1 MYAIVTDNLTKKF
14 GNLVAVNQV
23 SLQVEQGEIFGLLGP
38 NGAGKTTIIK
48 MLSTLIPPTE
58 GSASV
63 WGHNILKDKDAV
75 RHSIGMVFQ
84 DPAVDERLTGMEN
97 LDFHARMYGM
107 KKDVRMK
114 RIKEVFEL
122 VGLEDKADVFLKN
135 YSGGMKRR
143 LEIAR
148 GLMHYPH
155 VLFLDEPTLG
165 LDPQTRY
172 HIWEYIKVLNT
183 RENVS
188 IVLTTHYMEEADA
201 LCSRIGII
209 DYGKIL
215 VVDTLLGR
223 TVGGMTTALFQGF
236 LFIAVAFFVGLK
248 VENSTGFF
256 LAPVFMVL
264 IACSFVNL
272 GLAIASMMRDMQGFS
287 IVMNFIMVPIFL
299 LSGAMFPVEQFPEWV
314 RVLSYIDPLFYG
326 VDGLRYCLIGMSKF
340 SPWLDFSVLFLF
352 CVFMVGLGTF
362 LFSKADVD

>member
-63 WGHNILKDKDAV
+63 WGHNILEDKDAV

-201 LCSRIGII
+201 LCSRVGII

-215 VVDTLLGR
+215 VVDTPEALKNSMGNDLITIKASNLEGLMSALGKEQWVKEIKKYDSHILVSAQQGEEKVPL
-223 TVGGMTTALFQGF
+223 TVSIAQTLGIDITAISMRKPTLEDVF
-236 LFIAVAFFVGLK
+236 LHY
-248 VENSTGFF
+248 TGKTIRDEDVSGTDQIR
-256 LAPVFMVL
+256 AR
-264 IACSFVNL
+264 
-272 GLAIASMMRDMQGFS
+272 MRSQRRAH
-287 IVMNFIMVPIFL
+287 P
-299 LSGAMFPVEQFPEWV
+299 
-314 RVLSYIDPLFYG
+314 
-326 VDGLRYCLIGMSKF
+326 
-340 SPWLDFSVLFLF
+340 
-352 CVFMVGLGTF
+352 
-362 LFSKADVD
+362 

>member
-1 MYAIVTDNLTKKF
+1 MYAIEASNLTKKF
-14 GNLVAVNQV
+14 DNLVAVNQV
-23 SLQVEQGEIFGLLGP
+23 SFQVEQGEIFGLLGP

-48 MLSTLIPPTE
+48 MLSTLISPT
-58 GSASV
+58 GGNAYV
-63 WGHNILKDKDAV
+63 WGHNIDQDKDAV

-107 KKDVRMK
+107 KKDIRMR

-122 VGLEDKADVFLKN
+122 VELEDKADVLLKN

-172 HIWEYIKVLNT
+172 HIWEYIKGLNK

-201 LCSRIGII
+201 LCSRVGII

-215 VVDTLLGR
+215 VIDTPD
-223 TVGGMTTALFQGF
+223 V
-236 LFIAVAFFVGLK
+236 LK
-248 VENSTGFF
+248 NSMGND
-256 LAPVFMVL
+256 VL
-264 IACSFVNL
+264 TIK
-272 GLAIASMMRDMQGFS
+272 ASDLEG
-287 IVMNFIMVPIFL
+287 L
-299 LSGAMFPVEQFPEWV
+299 LSALGKEQWV
-314 RVLSYIDPLFYG
+314 KEIKKYDSHILVSAKQGEEKVPYTVSIAQTLGIDITAISIRKPTLED
-326 VDGLRYCLIGMSKF
+326 V
-340 SPWLDFSVLFLF
+340 FLHYTGKTIRDED
-352 CVFMVGLGTF
+352 V
-362 LFSKADVD
+362 SEADQIRARIRSRRRAHP